1 MKIKLYLIIPK
12 IFKNNLVK
20 SGLKRINIIH
30 KLISKIKTKT
40 NIIATTGFTSRELME
55 VEKGRISLMNNNFYM
70 VGGMGHSAA
79 LSLGISLNNKK
90 ETICFDGDGSLLM
103 HLGAM
108 ATIGFFGKK
117 NFKHVL
123 FNNNAHESVGGQTTN
138 AKKVDFE
145 KLTKSLGYKKYFL
158 ISKRSDVLK
167 KISSFLKAK
176 GPVFLEILIE
186 QGSIKNLMRPND
198 LKSIKIKFMKK
209 I

>member
-1 MKIKLYLIIPK
+1 
-12 IFKNNLVK
+12 
-20 SGLKRINIIH
+20 
-30 KLISKIKTKT
+30 
-40 NIIATTGFTSRELME
+40 
-55 VEKGRISLMNNNFYM
+55 
-70 VGGMGHSAA
+70 
-79 LSLGISLNNKK
+79 
-90 ETICFDGDGSLLM
+90 M

-176 GPVFLEILIE
+176 GTVFLEILMGIV
-186 QGSIKNLMRPND
+186 
-198 LKSIKIKFMKK
+198 
-209 I
+209 